1 MSINVS
7 YNDDD
12 TVITRN
18 IKQIVIRPKADP
30 AKHKERFEAAEDWP
44 RASFEE
50 HVVKMGILLA
60 AKDFDAETWVSLVEF
75 LFP

>member
-18 IKQIVIRPKADP
+18 IKQIVIRPKNNV
-30 AKHKERFEAAEDWP
+30 KHKERFEDWP